1 MHCNKAQNFK
11 ICLLK
16 IQLNKKRHCQE
27 LMPNSP
33 DENYWVAD
41 LTGNM
46 KEMLTFAT
54 AQSLNFSVPTCE
66 AATCHVHKAPTQD
79 GCQSAP
85 CLAVSLKE
93 ALKRNYSW
101 GYPKCA

>member
-1 MHCNKAQNFK
+1 MHCNKAQNSK

-16 IQLNKKRHCQE
+16 IQLNKKDSQE

-33 DENYWVAD
+33 DENDWVAD
-41 LTGNM
+41 PTGNI
-46 KEMLTFAT
+46 KEMLTFTT

-66 AATCHVHKAPTQD
+66 AATCRVHKAPSQD
-79 GCQSAP
+79 RFQSAL